1 MKIKKEYIILA
12 IIIIA
17 LSVYLVMRRG
27 DRTLYELPE
36 MPQVPQKE
44 ITRLEITRG
53 KTVIDLTKKDDSW
66 YIAPKEYPADAG
78 KVKNMLDNI
87 EKLTLTALVSE
98 SKNYDLYDLSGE
110 AKINVK
116 AWQADNLKRDI
127 EVGKTASSF
136 RHTFVKTAGDDR
148 VFHARGNFR
157 NIFDTTVDD
166 LRDKTIL
173 TYTPSD
179 IQQIQIT
186 AEKQSF
192 MLTRTQL
199 PEKEESPTAEKE
211 ESAAPPAQKTGWQ
224 TPDGRTGDE
233 AAVSQLLNTLSNL
246 RCETFIEDRGKEDF
260 TAPLINIRLKGSQE
274 YSLSIF
280 AKTEEK
286 ESEQPAI
293 SSASKYAFRLTDSAA
308 QGIMKDASN
317 ILKEPETDEKTT
329 DPEKPESTPEKE

>member
-12 IIIIA
+12 VIIIA

-27 DRTLYELPE
+27 DRTLYELPQI
-36 MPQVPQKE
+36 PQVSQKE
-44 ITRLEITRG
+44 ITRIEITRG
-53 KTVIDLTKKDDSW
+53 KAIIDLTKKDDSW

-98 SKNYDLYDLSGE
+98 SQNYDIYDLSGE

-116 AWQADNLKRDI
+116 AWQADSLKRDI
-127 EVGKTASSF
+127 DVGKTASSF

-157 NIFDTTVDD
+157 NTFDTTVDD

-186 AEKQSF
+186 EGKQSF
-192 MLTRTQL
+192 MLTRTQP

-211 ESAAPPAQKTGWQ
+211 ESAAPPAQKTVWQ
-224 TPDGRTGDE
+224 TQDGRTGDE

-260 TAPLINIRLKGSQE
+260 TTPLINIRLKGSQE

-293 SSASKYAFRLTDSAA
+293 SSASKYAFRLTDIAA

-317 ILKEPETDEKTT
+317 ILKEPETDEKATE
-329 DPEKPESTPEKE
+329 PEKPESKPEQE

>member
-27 DRTLYELPE
+27 DQTLYELPE
-36 MPQVPQKE
+36 IPQVSQKE
-44 ITRLEITRG
+44 INRLQITKG
-53 KTVIDLTKKDDSW
+53 KTIIDLNKKDNSW
-66 YIAPKEYPADAG
+66 DIAPKEYPADID
-78 KVKNMLDNI
+78 KVKNMLDNM

-98 SKNYDLYDLSGE
+98 SKNYNLYDLSGE

-116 AWQADNLKRDI
+116 AWQGDRLKRDI
-127 EVGKTASSF
+127 DVGKTASSF

-157 NIFDTTVDD
+157 NTFDTTVDD

-186 AEKQSF
+186 QEKQSF

-199 PEKEESPTAEKE
+199 PEKEEPPTADKK
-211 ESAAPPAQKTGWQ
+211 ESASPPAQKTVWQ
-224 TPDGRTGDE
+224 TSDGRTGEE
-233 AAVSQLLNTLSNL
+233 AAVSQLLNTLANL

-260 TAPLINIRLKGSQE
+260 TTPLITIQLKGSQE

-286 ESEQPAI
+286 KTEHPAI
-293 SSASKYAFRLTDSAA
+293 SSASKYAFRLTDSEA
-308 QGIMKDASN
+308 QGIMNDSSN
-317 ILKEPETDEKTT
+317 ILKKPETDEKTS
-329 DPEKPESTPEKE
+329 ELEEPESKPEKE

>member
-12 IIIIA
+12 VIIIA

-27 DRTLYELPE
+27 DRTLYELPQI
-36 MPQVPQKE
+36 PQVSQKE
-44 ITRLEITRG
+44 ITRIEIIRG
-53 KTVIDLTKKDDSW
+53 KAIIDLTKKDDSW

-98 SKNYDLYDLSGE
+98 SQNYDIYDLSGE

-116 AWQADNLKRDI
+116 AWQADSLKRDI
-127 EVGKTASSF
+127 DVGKTASSF

-157 NIFDTTVDD
+157 NTFDTTVDD

-186 AEKQSF
+186 EGKQSF
-192 MLTRTQL
+192 MLTRTQP

-211 ESAAPPAQKTGWQ
+211 ESAAPPAQKTVWQ
-224 TPDGRTGDE
+224 TQDGRTGDE

-260 TAPLINIRLKGSQE
+260 TTPLINIRLKGSQE

-317 ILKEPETDEKTT
+317 ILKEPETDEKATE
-329 DPEKPESTPEKE
+329 PEKPESKPEQE

>member
-1 MKIKKEYIILA
+1 MKIKKEYILLA
-12 IIIIA
+12 VIIVA

-36 MPQVPQKE
+36 IPQVSQKE
-44 ITRLEITRG
+44 ITRLQITKG
-53 KTVIDLTKKDDSW
+53 KTIIDLNKKDNSW
-66 YIAPKEYPADAG
+66 YIAPKEYPADTD

-98 SKNYDLYDLSGE
+98 SQNYNLYDLSGE
-110 AKINVK
+110 VKINVK
-116 AWQADNLKRDI
+116 AWQGDRLKRDI
-127 EVGKTASSF
+127 DVGKTASSF

-157 NIFDTTVDD
+157 NTFDTTVDG
-166 LRDKTIL
+166 LRDKIIL

-186 AEKQSF
+186 EEKQSF

-199 PEKEESPTAEKE
+199 PEKEESSTAEKK
-211 ESAAPPAQKTGWQ
+211 ESTAPPAQKTVWQ

-233 AAVSQLLNTLSNL
+233 AAVNQLLNTLSNL

-260 TAPLINIRLKGSQE
+260 TTPLINIRLKGSQE

-280 AKTEEK
+280 AKTEEE
-286 ESEQPAI
+286 ESAQPAI
-293 SSASKYAFRLTDSAA
+293 SSASKYAFRLTDSEVE
-308 QGIMKDASN
+308 GILKDASN
-317 ILKEPETDEKTT
+317 ILKEPGSDEKTT
-329 DPEKPESTPEKE
+329 EPEKPESTPEKE